1 MIRRLFCNNR
11 SISLIFYIEPDKF
24 SEVTLPLFFGRFQAQ
39 FLRYKEQKH
48 SFVWYH
54 SYKVQTFNIKFVLT
68 KRVTNKQLSTI
79 YVLQKMIIPK
89 TVKVTCFVLCLNV
102 ISLALYLTF
111 NPCNLPKTQIQS
123 PFKMSCNFKHKNVYD
138 LQYKIYPKLL
148 PISL

>member
-1 MIRRLFCNNR
+1 MISNWLF
-11 SISLIFYIEPDKF
+11 
-24 SEVTLPLFFGRFQAQ
+24 
-39 FLRYKEQKH
+39 KEQKH

-148 PISL
+148 PISLWIILHKFSWKYMSAFQKWMIIKNLIVSILK